1 MSRIYAPEWETELNK
16 ALIKKEVSKAYQLLE
31 DGEKLTHNSLLYS
44 VRSNEPYLVQ
54 YILKKKN
61 IPTDL
66 YTIKYM
72 IFPLAITEAN
82 NTPSIINMLIEY
94 LKNNNYLE
102 LDKNFIDSIIS
113 ELNDPNNKNKE
124 TQKILY
130 SLIFKSCIET
140 EAEKLRQIL
149 KDLGVTTINNQELI
163 DLDSEELCKLIESQY
178 DINVVPKTNNS
189 YELKFVD

>member
-16 ALIKKEVSKAYQLLE
+16 ALINKEVSKAYQLLE
-31 DGEKLTHNSLLYS
+31 DGEKLTQNSLLYS

-72 IFPLAITEAN
+72 IFPIAITEAN

-102 LDKNFIDSIIS
+102 LDKSFIDSIIS
-113 ELNDPNNKNKE
+113 ELNDSNNKNKE

-130 SLIFKSCIET
+130 SLIFKSCVET

-149 KDLGVTTINNQELI
+149 KDLGVVTINNQELI

-178 DINVVPKTNNS
+178 NINVVPKTNNS